1 MKFLIDAQLPQR
13 LARWLRSK
21 GHDAV
26 HTLDLPAGNRT
37 TDAAINEL
45 SLSEQRIVV
54 TKDGDFVDT
63 FLLSQAPYRLLLISA
78 GNISN
83 PDLLTLIGENL
94 EDIISAFETRK
105 FVELGQGSL
114 AVRN

>member
-21 GHDAV
+21 GHDVV

-37 TDAAINEL
+37 TDAHINEL
-45 SLSEQRIVV
+45 SLSQQRIVV

-63 FLLSQAPYRLLLISA
+63 LLLRQAPYRLLLISA
-78 GNISN
+78 GNIN
-83 PDLLTLIGENL
+83 NAGLLNLFGENL
-94 EDIISAFETRK
+94 EDIVSAFETSE
-105 FVELGQGSL
+105 FVELGQGL
-114 AVRN
+114 LIVHY